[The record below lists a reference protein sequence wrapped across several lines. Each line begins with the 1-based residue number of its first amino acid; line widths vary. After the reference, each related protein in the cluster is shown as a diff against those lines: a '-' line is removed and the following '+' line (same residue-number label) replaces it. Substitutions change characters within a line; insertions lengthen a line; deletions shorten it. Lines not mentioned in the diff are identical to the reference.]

1 MMKIILVVIGLLFLA
16 SCAGTKKPDDISPV
30 KSFDSQR
37 YLGTWYEV
45 ARLEN
50 RFERG
55 LSHVTAQYSLRDDG
69 GIKVI
74 NKGYSK
80 KDGEW
85 NEVEGKAY
93 FVEDEHTGFLKVS
106 FWGPFYSAYVVF
118 ELDKDY
124 QYSLV
129 TGEDKS
135 YLWILSRQRDI
146 KPELLNELIAKAQA
160 LGFDTT
166 KLIKTDHSVMSDQQ
180 LTQQ

>member
-1 MMKIILVVIGLLFLA
+1 MKIVLISIALIFLA
-16 SCAGTKKPDDISPV
+16 SCAGTDKPDDIAPV

-37 YLGTWYEV
+37 YLGTWYEI
-45 ARLEN
+45 ARLSN

-55 LSHVTAQYSLRDDG
+55 LSHVTAEYSLRDDG

-80 KDGEW
+80 DESKW
-85 NEVEGKAY
+85 NTVEGKAY
-93 FVEDEHTGFLKVS
+93 FVEDKSTGFLKVS

-118 ELDKDY
+118 DLDPDY

-129 TGEDKS
+129 TGQDKS
-135 YLWILSRQRDI
+135 YFWILARQPDL

-166 KLIKTDHSVMSDQQ
+166 NLIKTDHSIIDSQQ
-180 LTQQ
+180 ITQH